1 MALVAGEAD
10 GDGEGNCGKRDNH
23 FRLEKHALA
32 PHMDSLQ
39 DGRTR
44 TRTRTKAREMDENE
58 DNKYPTYT
66 QLQLKY
72 FLLLLQQSYLY
83 KGWFDCWYI
92 LLILLLFHFHSIILF
107 FIPLLY
113 IISFHFVIVLNE

>member
-1 MALVAGEAD
+1 MLQSGIGFEEGEAAGD
-10 GDGEGNCGKRDNH
+10 GYGEGNCGKRDNH

-39 DGRTR
+39 DEDEEQE
-44 TRTRTKAREMDENE
+44 EMVENE

-72 FLLLLQQSYLY
+72 FP
-83 KGWFDCWYI
+83 FA
-92 LLILLLFHFHSIILF
+92 IIIITTII
-107 FIPLLY
+107 FIQG
-113 IISFHFVIVLNE
+113 VV